1 MRSPHYFEKLLSSLF
16 VLNVC
21 GTLSDIS

>member
-1 MRSPHYFEKLLSSLF
+1 MRSSHYYEKLLSSFF